1 VLIEEAAAG
10 PFFAAAFDQD
20 RYGKIMRMAVL
31 QHVPFEGPAAI
42 GEWARPRAVAMSVA
56 HLYRGDPPP
65 HLDSFDMLA
74 VMGGPMS
81 ANDEA
86 VFDWLGSESALVR
99 DAIASGKSVLGVC
112 LGAQIIAKALG
123 GRVYK
128 GRQKEI
134 GWFPVARA
142 AAAHPLFEGL
152 PQEFVAFHW
161 HGETFSLPENAVRL
175 ASTPSTENQAFA
187 MGDKV
192 LGLQFHLEATPDSVA
207 ALIENAA
214 SDIEGGPYQQ
224 QPAEIQAGAVHC
236 AEMRP
241 HLFRLLDAL
250 AGFTPNS

>member
-1 VLIEEAAAG
+1 
-10 PFFAAAFDQD
+10 
-20 RYGKIMRMAVL
+20 MRLAVL

-42 GEWARPRAVAMSVA
+42 GEWAGARGVAMSVA
-56 HLYRGDPPP
+56 HLYRGDPLPAP
-65 HLDSFDMLA
+65 GSFDILA
-74 VMGGPMS
+74 AMGGPMS

-86 VFDWLGSESALVR
+86 ILDWLGPEIALVR
-99 DAIASGKSVLGVC
+99 DAIAGGKIVLGVC
-112 LGAQIIAKALG
+112 LGAQIMAKALG
-123 GRVYK
+123 GRVFK
-128 GRQKEI
+128 GREKEI
-134 GWFPVARA
+134 GWFPVARTEP
-142 AAAHPLFEGL
+142 AHPLFDGI

-187 MGDKV
+187 VGAKA

-214 SDIEGGPYQQ
+214 SDIDGGPYQQ
-224 QPAEIQAGAVHC
+224 RPADILAGAGHC
-236 AEMRP
+236 ETMRP